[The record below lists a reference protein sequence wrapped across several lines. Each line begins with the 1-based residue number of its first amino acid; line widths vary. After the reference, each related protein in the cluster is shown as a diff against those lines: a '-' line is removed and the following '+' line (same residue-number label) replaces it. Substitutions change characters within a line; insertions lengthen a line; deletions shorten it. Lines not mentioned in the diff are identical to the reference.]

1 MANLDYLFK
10 APRDNYVMQ
19 DELFPPGEITMKPE
33 DPTKGKPFAGLAKN
47 PQGKTV
53 APAPIISEELPTAPV
68 SPTLPKLKKIF
79 SVQPVAEQP
88 QQPTYTPPV
97 ATSDLVDME
106 KIRGQVDGM
115 MPERGMSDWLSVLAP
130 LATEAI
136 FGGGKAGGVSY
147 GIAGKAATD
156 IVGKDEARRSKLED
170 KLMDIERARAIAS
183 AKATKGDKSFQTVN
197 IVDEASGDV
206 IKANFDKNTGKYFS
220 PEGKPLNSEK
230 IRAGYSVIPE
240 EWTRRSD
247 VGLKVAKEKA
257 DYTPRLNPESGN
269 YARATEK
276 GMQDIGLNKSKLTP
290 KQEKDLTQQT
300 DKFITSD
307 VYKKSAA
314 TLSAAGNIDELLSAA
329 NSGNAAAANSARVQ
343 IARMSGEVGALSDMD
358 IKSTGGSPSIKNT
371 VKRFANL
378 QRTGV
383 PLLPQDIAELKEMA
397 RIYEAVARKKI
408 GDAVSKLDKSNV
420 ELSGGVPGS
429 ITQKLEAYIP
439 KGRQAMQTSNGMV
452 KVISPDGVAGNIPAA
467 NLEKALKRGYKRQ

>member
-1 MANLDYLFK
+1 MANPLDDFLSGK
-10 APRDNYVMQ
+10 TER
-19 DELFPPGEITMKPE
+19 
-33 DPTKGKPFAGLAKN
+33 KPFSMTDYEAIPLEN
-47 PQGKTV
+47 RQEYVKTTSI
-53 APAPIISEELPTAPV
+53 PARNQVSQNLNIEGIVPSKAPV
-68 SPTLPKLKKIF
+68 SPTLPKLKEIF
-79 SVQPVAEQP
+79 SPQSIAPEQP

-130 LATEAI
+130 LATEAL
-136 FGGGKAGGVSY
+136 FGKGQAGGVSY
-147 GIAGKAATD
+147 GIAGKAAAD
-156 IVGKDEARRSKLED
+156 MVSKDETRRNKLED
-170 KLMDIERARAIAS
+170 KLMDIEKARAIAG
-183 AKATKGDKSFQTVN
+183 AKASKGDKSFQTVN

-206 IKANFDKNTGKYFS
+206 IKANFDKNTGKYYS

-269 YARATEK
+269 YARATEN
-276 GMQDIGLNKSKLTP
+276 GMQDIGVNKSRLTP

-408 GDAVSKLDKSNV
+408 GAAVSKLDKSNV
-420 ELSGGVPGS
+420 ELSGGLPGS
-429 ITQKLEAYIP
+429 VTQKLEAYIP
-439 KGRQAMQTSNGMV
+439 KGRQNTQSSNGMV
-452 KVISPDGVAGNIPAA
+452 RVISPEGVVGNIPAA

>member
-1 MANLDYLFK
+1 MPTLEEKLKAISSGKKETPLMLDESML
-10 APRDNYVMQ
+10 PEGTVT
-19 DELFPPGEITMKPE
+19 FPEMKKGE
-33 DPTKGKPFAGLAKN
+33 GKPYPSLALNKEGI
-47 PQGKTV
+47 PEAKIQGMG
-53 APAPIISEELPTAPV
+53 AEGNLPKAEQPV
-68 SPTLPKLKKIF
+68 SPRVQELQQIF
-79 SVQPVAEQP
+79 NP
-88 QQPTYTPPV
+88 QTVTTEIPI
-97 ATSDLVDME
+97 AKSDLIDMD
-106 KIRGQVDGM
+106 KVRSQVPRAETGIA
-115 MPERGMSDWLSVLAP
+115 DWLTVLAP

-147 GIAGKAATD
+147 GIAGKNALDT
-156 IVGKDEARRSKLED
+156 VKENKARSNRLED
-170 KLMDIERARAIAS
+170 KLMDIEKARAIAS

-397 RIYEAVARKKI
+397 RIYEAVARRKI

-439 KGRQAMQTSNGMV
+439 KGRQAAQPSNGMV